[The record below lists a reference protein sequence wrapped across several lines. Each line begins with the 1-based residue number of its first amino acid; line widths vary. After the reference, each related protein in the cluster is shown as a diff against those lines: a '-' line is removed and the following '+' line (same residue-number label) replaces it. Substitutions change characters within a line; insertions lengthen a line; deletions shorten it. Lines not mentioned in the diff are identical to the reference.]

1 MGLSPRNWKEM
12 WEILAPLS
20 LSFILQQTIIS
31 LNLFLLITIKK
42 PQNTIWGLKIYFL
55 NKTYF

>member
-12 WEILAPLS
+12 WEIPASLS

-42 PQNTIWGLKIYFL
+42 PQNTI
-55 NKTYF
+55 